1 MEFLRYRSEDV
12 RTALLFFLLFLLLLL
27 LESVKSQR
35 SHLWFQGF
43 SSIYSSFILGGY
55 RSNEKLPLE

>member
-1 MEFLRYRSEDV
+1 
-12 RTALLFFLLFLLLLL
+12 L
-27 LESVKSQR
+27 LESVKIQR

-55 RSNEKLPLE
+55 RSNEKPPLE

>member
-12 RTALLFFLLFLLLLL
+12 RTALLFFPIVFVVVGECK
-27 LESVKSQR
+27 ESTQPSLVSR
-35 SHLWFQGF
+35 F

-55 RSNEKLPLE
+55 RSNEKPPLE